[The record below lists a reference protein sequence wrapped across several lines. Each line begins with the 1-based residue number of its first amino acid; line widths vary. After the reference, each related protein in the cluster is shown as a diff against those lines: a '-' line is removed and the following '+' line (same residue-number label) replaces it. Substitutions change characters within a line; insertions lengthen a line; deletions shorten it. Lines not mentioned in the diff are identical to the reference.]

1 MQINI
6 GTHEIDYLVERP
18 EIEIRTIRVDQ
29 GSTIRTST
37 RILLSCTFMHRWM
50 L

>member
-6 GTHEIDYLVERP
+6 ETHEIDYLVERS

-29 GSTIRTST
+29 GSTIRVDVNVVN
-37 RILLSCTFMHRWM
+37 CEQFD
-50 L
+50 

>member
-6 GTHEIDYLVERP
+6 GTHEIDYLVERS

-29 GSTIRTST
+29 GSSSVSKWVSIFFSS
-37 RILLSCTFMHRWM
+37 LM
-50 L
+50 

>member
-29 GSTIRTST
+29 GSTIRVDVNVVT
-37 RILLSCTFMHRWM
+37 CEQFD
-50 L
+50 